1 MLHASA
7 PMQEVDSKLTVV
19 DEVTKTLRSESESMK
34 AAQEQLKTR
43 FKEMAEAL
51 VSLSNKAQ
59 VSVVTCLAHA
69 WLS

>member
-1 MLHASA
+1 M
-7 PMQEVDSKLTVV
+7 
-19 DEVTKTLRSESESMK
+19 DEVTKTLKSESESMK